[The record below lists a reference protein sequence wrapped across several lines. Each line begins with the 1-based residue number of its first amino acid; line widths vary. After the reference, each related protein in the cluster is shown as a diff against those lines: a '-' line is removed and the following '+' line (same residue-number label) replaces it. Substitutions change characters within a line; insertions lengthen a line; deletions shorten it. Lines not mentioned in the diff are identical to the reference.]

1 MTTIYDIAKKTG
13 ISKSTVS
20 RVVSG
25 SGYVSE
31 TKRQIILNAMHE
43 LGYVPNQM
51 AKNLRSKKSNTIGF
65 LVNDY
70 FPLVGEFIKV
80 FTDQAATYDYN
91 VNVYFTK
98 TAENERKTLDLLTT
112 KALDAVFILTRINS
126 WELISSYTKFG
137 PIATWQR
144 VENSS
149 IYSNYVDHYPIYLK
163 ILERLTNKGY
173 QQIGHV
179 FSDLRNGNTRA
190 RVQAIK
196 DFSKQH
202 PETDQSY
209 QLFYPGQA
217 NAGQDAA
224 EKWLQLSNR
233 PPVMIFF
240 ADYVAAEFITTI
252 RKHHLQIP
260 EDCLVIGSDHSEI
273 SELMNIPTVDLCFQ
287 SQAQNGFIY
296 LYNQLNNT
304 NLPFKTQQPRWI
316 PAY

>member
-1 MTTIYDIAKKTG
+1 MTTIYDLAKKTG

-25 SGYVSE
+25 NGYVSE
-31 TKRQIILNAMHE
+31 TKRQIILDAMHE

-70 FPLVGEFIKV
+70 FPLVGEFIKT
-80 FTDQAATYDYN
+80 FTDQATAYDYN

-126 WELISSYTKFG
+126 WDLISSYAKFG

-144 VENSS
+144 VEDPN

-163 ILERLTNKGY
+163 ILERLNDKGY
-173 QQIGHV
+173 HQVGHV
-179 FSDLRNGNTRA
+179 FSGLRNGNTRA
-190 RVQAIK
+190 RVQAIH
-196 DFSKQH
+196 DFAKKH
-202 PETDQSY
+202 PESDQSY
-209 QLFYPGQA
+209 QLFYPGQT

-224 EKWLQLSNR
+224 EKWLKLTHR
-233 PPVMIFF
+233 PPVMVFF

-260 EDCLVIGSDHSEI
+260 DDCLVIGSDHSEI

-296 LYNQLNNT
+296 LYNQLNET
-304 NLPFKTQQPRWI
+304 NLAFKTQKPRWI
-316 PAY
+316 PAF